1 MDRSTSL
8 TAHLARAAGT
18 RAMEPVEAPAD
29 SFAADS
35 SATARPADDAEDRR
49 CAASVISGQ
58 RCRRPAAEGRALCP
72 GHMAMG
78 TEVPPLR

>member
-1 MDRSTSL
+1 MDTSTSL

-18 RAMEPVEAPAD
+18 RAMEVEA
-29 SFAADS
+29 AADTA
-35 SATARPADDAEDRR
+35 ATATLEDDAEDRR